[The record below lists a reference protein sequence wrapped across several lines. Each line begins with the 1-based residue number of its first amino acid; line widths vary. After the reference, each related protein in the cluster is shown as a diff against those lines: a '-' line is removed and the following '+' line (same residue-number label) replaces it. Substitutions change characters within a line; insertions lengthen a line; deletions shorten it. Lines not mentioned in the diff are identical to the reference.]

1 MFDAVLRLVEWAAA
15 GRPVLLVAEDVHR
28 ADRAS
33 LALSAHIGRRL
44 AALPVLFVLT
54 RRDRPARA
62 DADALLA
69 DLASR
74 GVEVT
79 EVELGP
85 LSGGAVAEVVRTVAA
100 LPDAA
105 VERVVAVADGN
116 PLLAVESARA
126 RGRGQ
131 AGRRA
136 PPANLRALVR
146 AALGGLPEHARG
158 LAEAIA
164 AAGRG
169 LSAAEV
175 AALPGA

>member
-1 MFDAVLRLVEWAAA
+1 MRVFDAVLRLVEWAAA

-54 RRDRPARA
+54 RRDRPAHA

-69 DLASR
+69 DLGSR

-79 EVELGP
+79 EIDLAP
-85 LSGGAVAEVVRTVAA
+85 LPGGAVAEVVRTVAA
-100 LPDAA
+100 LPAAA
-105 VERVVAVADGN
+105 VDRVVAVADGN

-126 RGRGQ
+126 AA
-131 AGRRA
+131 AGGLEGA
-136 PPANLRALVR
+136 TPPSSLRAMVR
-146 AALGGLPEHARG
+146 AALGGLPEHAR
-158 LAEAIA
+158 A
-164 AAGRG
+164 A
-169 LSAAEV
+169 SASSACR
-175 AALPGA
+175 